1 MAHHS
6 QNPSIH
12 NPELADRTTA
22 QSLNPLIC
30 QNTADT
36 LGSTVEMLRNLIHVA
51 GTDTE
56 VMLTSYFYE
65 LETIAAALDYE
76 SRQAGYLQ
84 TLQAQ
89 ARNQANQ

>member
-1 MAHHS
+1 MAHHA

-12 NPELADRTTA
+12 NPALPDRTTA

-30 QNTADT
+30 ENTADT
-36 LGSTVEMLRNLIHVA
+36 IGSAVEMLRNLIHVA

-56 VMLTSYFYE
+56 VLLTSYFYE

-76 SRQAGYLQ
+76 SRQAAYLQ

-89 ARNQANQ
+89 SSNQANH